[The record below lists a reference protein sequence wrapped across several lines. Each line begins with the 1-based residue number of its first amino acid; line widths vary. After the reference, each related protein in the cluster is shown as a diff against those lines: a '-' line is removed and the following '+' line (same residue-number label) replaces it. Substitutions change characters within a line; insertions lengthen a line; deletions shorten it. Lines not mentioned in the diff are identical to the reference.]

1 MNSEST
7 SHSSGISVHVPVA
20 ILAAAVAIFF
30 AIQVRNTN
38 KQVEIM
44 RWQLVNL
51 GKQGEGLTAKQKQYA
66 ETITKSEDTMKH
78 ADQIQGQY
86 VNLFNDLLDL
96 AKDDKDAK
104 DVVDKFGIK
113 RTDTAKA
120 EAAPAEPAAEKKD
133 K

>member
-1 MNSEST
+1 MSSES
-7 SHSSGISVHVPVA
+7 SSRSSSGVSIHVPLA
-20 ILAAAVAIFF
+20 ILSLALAIFF
-30 AIQVRNTN
+30 GVQLRNNN
-38 KQVEIM
+38 KQAEIM

-51 GKQGEGLTAKQKQYA
+51 DKQTENLKTAQKQYA
-66 ETITKSEDTMKH
+66 EALTKSEDTVKQ

-104 DVVDKFGIK
+104 EVVEKWGIK
-113 RTDTAKA
+113 RNDTAKPD
-120 EAAPAEPAAEKKD
+120 AAPAAEKKD